1 MSIDPFSIVQGVR
14 ETLEDTVVYML
25 NLLASHTFLRIYFK
39 QNENDLWG
47 CKLFALKNKTTKEAL
62 HNS

>member
-1 MSIDPFSIVQGVR
+1 MYFHFPQERIHHAQMSIDPFSIVQEVR

-39 QNENDLWG
+39 QNENDL
-47 CKLFALKNKTTKEAL
+47 
-62 HNS
+62 